1 MDDKENHAI
10 RGDFVFERQFEMG
23 KTTHNDTVMK
33 KRLGEKIPG
42 WRKRITKLV
51 RDYGS
56 RPIAEVTVEQ
66 LYGGIRNVPV
76 QVSDISFVD
85 PQTGI
90 RLRGYNIAELL
101 NLLPKAK
108 DSNYPLTG
116 GLYFLLMADEFPSE
130 EEALQVEQ
138 EWQKRS
144 ELPGYVFDL
153 LKALPVTTHP
163 MTMFSLAILAMHNES
178 VFSPLYIDGIA
189 KSDYW
194 DAYLEDSLNLT
205 AKLPSLAAY
214 IYNLKYRDGEHISTN
229 PDLDWAAN
237 FAYMIGK
244 GDDLEYQEFCRLY
257 FCLLADHEGGNVS
270 AHTSYIV
277 ASALADV
284 YYAVSAGMDGLAG
297 PLHGLANED
306 CLRWLLEVRKSFDQF
321 PTLDQ
326 VRQFAVEYLKSGKVI
341 PGYGHAVLRVT
352 DPRFTA
358 QLKFG
363 KRYLPEDELFCLA
376 DEVFQTV
383 PDVLASLGKVKSPW
397 PNVDAISGAIQ
408 YHYGITQSDF
418 YTVLFGISR
427 SLGLT
432 THAVWCRA
440 LGRPIE
446 RPKSLTTRILEQM
459 ISE

>member
-1 MDDKENHAI
+1 MA
-10 RGDFVFERQFEMG
+10 
-23 KTTHNDTVMK
+23 KTMKNDTVMK
-33 KRLGEKIPG
+33 KRMGEKIPG
-42 WRKRITKLV
+42 WHKRMTKLV

-108 DSNYPLTG
+108 DSEYPLTG

-130 EEALQVEQ
+130 EEAIQVEQ
-138 EWQKRS
+138 EWQRRS
-144 ELPGYVFDL
+144 ELPGYIFDL
-153 LKALPVTTHP
+153 LKALPATTHP

-178 VFSPLYIDGIA
+178 VFSPRYIDGIA

-214 IYNLKYRDGEHISTN
+214 IYNLKYRNGEYIAPN

-237 FAYMIGK
+237 FAHMIGK
-244 GDDLEYQEFCRLY
+244 GDDPEYQEFCRLY

-306 CLRWLLEVRKSFDQF
+306 CLRWLLEVRKNFDKM
-321 PTLDQ
+321 PTLDE
-326 VRQFAVEYLKSGKVI
+326 VRQYAVDYLKSGRVI

-352 DPRFTA
+352 DPRFMA

-383 PDVLASLGKVKSPW
+383 PDVLAGLGKIKSPW
-397 PNVDAISGAIQ
+397 PNVDAMTGAIQ
-408 YHYGITQSDF
+408 YHYGITQIEF

-459 ISE
+459 VSE

>member
-1 MDDKENHAI
+1 
-10 RGDFVFERQFEMG
+10 MG
-23 KTTHNDTVMK
+23 KTTKTDSVIK
-33 KRLGEKIPG
+33 GRIAEKIPG
-42 WRKRITKLV
+42 WHKRISKLV

-56 RPIAEVTVEQ
+56 KPIADVTVEQ
-66 LYGGIRNVPV
+66 LYGGIRNVPI
-76 QVSDISFVD
+76 QVSDISYVD
-85 PQTGI
+85 AQTGI

-108 DSNYPLTG
+108 NSDYPLSG

-130 EEALQVEQ
+130 DEAQEVEE
-138 EWQKRS
+138 EWKKRS

-153 LKALPVTTHP
+153 LKALPITTHP

-178 VFSPLYIDGIA
+178 VFSPRYTDGMK
-189 KSDYW
+189 KSEFW

-214 IYNLKYRDGEHISTN
+214 IYNLKYRGGEYIPMN

-237 FAYMIGK
+237 FAHMIGK
-244 GDDLEYQEFCRLY
+244 GDDHEYQELCRL
-257 FCLLADHEGGNVS
+257 FFFLHADHEGGNVS

-277 ASALADV
+277 ASALSDV

-306 CLRWLLEVRKSFDQF
+306 CLRWLLNMQKSFDKL
-321 PTLDQ
+321 PTTDQ
-326 VRQFAVEYLKSGKVI
+326 VDQYATDWLNNGKVI
-341 PGYGHAVLRVT
+341 PGYGHPVLRVT

-358 QLKFG
+358 QNKFG
-363 KRYLPEDELFCLA
+363 ARYMPNDELYQLA
-376 DEVFQTV
+376 NLVYETV
-383 PDVLASLGKVKSPW
+383 PGVLTRLNKVKSPW
-397 PNVDAISGAIQ
+397 PNVDAITGALQ
-408 YHYGITQSDF
+408 YHYGITQFDF
-418 YTVLFGISR
+418 YTVLFGTSR

-459 ISE
+459 ISEEK

>member
-1 MDDKENHAI
+1 
-10 RGDFVFERQFEMG
+10 
-23 KTTHNDTVMK
+23 
-33 KRLGEKIPG
+33 
-42 WRKRITKLV
+42 
-51 RDYGS
+51 
-56 RPIAEVTVEQ
+56 
-66 LYGGIRNVPV
+66 
-76 QVSDISFVD
+76 
-85 PQTGI
+85 
-90 RLRGYNIAELL
+90 
-101 NLLPKAK
+101 
-108 DSNYPLTG
+108 
-116 GLYFLLMADEFPSE
+116 MADEFPSE
-130 EEALQVEQ
+130 EEAMQVEQ

>member
-1 MDDKENHAI
+1 
-10 RGDFVFERQFEMG
+10 MG
-23 KTTHNDTVMK
+23 KPIKNDTIMK
-33 KRLGEKIPG
+33 QRMAEKIPG
-42 WRKRITKLV
+42 WHKRMTKLV

-56 RPIAEVTVEQ
+56 QPIAEVTVEQ
-66 LYGGIRNVPV
+66 LYGGIRNVPI

-85 PQTGI
+85 PQNGI

-108 DSNYPLTG
+108 NSNYPLIG

-130 EEALQVEQ
+130 EEAQQVEE
-138 EWQKRS
+138 EWKERS
-144 ELPGYVFDL
+144 QIPGYVFDL
-153 LKALPVTTHP
+153 LKALPVTTHA

-178 VFSPLYIDGIA
+178 VFSPRYTDGMK
-189 KSDYW
+189 KSEYW

-214 IYNLKYRDGEHISTN
+214 IYNLKYRDGSFIPLN
-229 PDLDWAAN
+229 PDLDWGAN

-244 GDDLEYQEFCRLY
+244 GDDLEYQEFCRL
-257 FCLLADHEGGNVS
+257 FFFLLADHEGGNVS

-277 ASALADV
+277 ASALSDV

-306 CLRWLLEVRKSFDQF
+306 CLRWLLKMKESFSEF
-321 PTLDQ
+321 PTLEQ
-326 VRQFAVEYLKSGKVI
+326 VRQYSTDWLNSGKLV

-363 KRYLPEDELFCLA
+363 QRYLPDDENFRLV
-376 DEVFQTV
+376 EMVNQTV
-383 PDVLASLGKVKSPW
+383 PDELAKLNKVKSPW
-397 PNVDAISGAIQ
+397 ANVDAITGAIQ
-408 YHYGITQSDF
+408 YHYGITQFDF
-418 YTVLFGISR
+418 YTVLFGVSR
-427 SLGLT
+427 CLGLT

-446 RPKSLTTRILEQM
+446 RPKSLTTRVLEQM
-459 ISE
+459 ISEEK

>member
-1 MDDKENHAI
+1 
-10 RGDFVFERQFEMG
+10 
-23 KTTHNDTVMK
+23 VMK
-33 KRLGEKIPG
+33 LRMEQKIPS
-42 WRKRITKLV
+42 WHKRITKLV

-56 RPIAEVTVEQ
+56 RPVAEVTVEQ
-66 LYGGIRNVPV
+66 LYGGIRSVPI
-76 QVSDISFVD
+76 QVSDISYVD
-85 PQTGI
+85 PQNGI

-108 DSNYPLTG
+108 NSSYPLIG

-130 EEALQVEQ
+130 EEAQEVEE
-138 EWQKRS
+138 EWKKRS
-144 ELPGYVFDL
+144 TIPDYVFAL
-153 LKALPVTTHP
+153 RKALPITTHP
-163 MTMFSLAILAMHNES
+163 MTMFSMAILAMHNES
-178 VFSPLYIDGIA
+178 VFSPRYTDGMK
-189 KSDYW
+189 KSEFW

-214 IYNLKYRDGEHISTN
+214 IYNLKYRDGKYIE
-229 PDLDWAAN
+229 PDPSLDWAAN

-244 GDDLEYQEFCRLY
+244 GNDQEYKEFCRL
-257 FCLLADHEGGNVS
+257 FFFLLADHEGGNVS

-277 ASALADV
+277 ASALSDV

-306 CLRWLLEVRKSFDQF
+306 CLRWLLKMRESFTEF
-321 PTLDQ
+321 PTLEQ
-326 VRQFAVEYLKSGKVI
+326 VRQYSVDWLNSGKLV

-363 KRYLPEDELFCLA
+363 QRYLPDDEIFCLA
-376 DEVFQTV
+376 EMVNDTV
-383 PDVLASLGKVKSPW
+383 PEVLATLNKVKSPW
-397 PNVDAISGAIQ
+397 ANVDAITGAIQ
-408 YHYGITQSDF
+408 YHYGITQFDF

-459 ISE
+459 ISEEK

>member
-1 MDDKENHAI
+1 MSKSTKSESI
-10 RGDFVFERQFEMG
+10 I
-23 KTTHNDTVMK
+23 K
-33 KRLGEKIPG
+33 KSIAEKIPG
-42 WRKRITKLV
+42 WHKRISKLV
-51 RDYGS
+51 KDYGS
-56 RPIAEVTVEQ
+56 KVVADVTVEQ
-66 LYGGIRNVPV
+66 LYGGIRNVPI
-76 QVSDISFVD
+76 QVSDISYVD

-90 RLRGYNIAELL
+90 RLRGYNISELL

-108 DSNYPLTG
+108 NSDYPLIG
-116 GLYFLLMADEFPSE
+116 GLYYLLLTDEFPSE
-130 EEALQVEQ
+130 EEALEVEL
-138 EWQKRS
+138 EWKKRA
-144 ELPGYVFDL
+144 EIPNYVFDL
-153 LKALPVTTHP
+153 LKNLPATTHP

-178 VFSPLYIDGIA
+178 VFTPRYIDGMKKA
-189 KSDYW
+189 EYW

-214 IYNLKYRDGEHISTN
+214 IYNLKYRNGEYIPLN

-237 FAYMIGK
+237 FAHMIGK
-244 GDDLEYQEFCRLY
+244 GDDQEYQEQCRL
-257 FCLLADHEGGNVS
+257 FFFLHADHEGGNVS

-277 ASALADV
+277 ASALSDV

-306 CLRWLLEVRKSFDQF
+306 CLRWLLNMRKSFTEF
-321 PTLDQ
+321 PTAEQ
-326 VRQFAVEYLKSGKVI
+326 VSQYAEEWLASGKVI

-358 QLKFG
+358 QNKFG
-363 KRYLPEDELFCLA
+363 ARYMPNDEIYRLA
-376 DEVFQTV
+376 NLVFQTV
-383 PDVLASLGKVKSPW
+383 PDVLAKTSKVKSPW
-397 PNVDAISGAIQ
+397 PNVDAITGALQ
-408 YHYGITQSDF
+408 YHYGITQFDF
-418 YTVLFGISR
+418 YTVLFGVSR

-459 ISE
+459 ISEEK

>member
-1 MDDKENHAI
+1 MSKST
-10 RGDFVFERQFEMG
+10 
-23 KTTHNDTVMK
+23 KNDLIIK
-33 KRLGEKIPG
+33 KSIEEKIPG
-42 WRKRITKLV
+42 WHKRISKLIK
-51 RDYGS
+51 DYGS
-56 RPIAEVTVEQ
+56 KVIADVTVEQ
-66 LYGGIRNVPV
+66 LYGGIRNVPI
-76 QVSDISFVD
+76 QVSDISYVD

-90 RLRGYNIAELL
+90 RLRGYNISELL

-108 DSNYPLTG
+108 NSDYPLIG
-116 GLYFLLMADEFPSE
+116 GLYYLLLTDEFPSE
-130 EEALQVEQ
+130 EEALEVES
-138 EWQKRS
+138 EWKKRAEIPS
-144 ELPGYVFDL
+144 YVFDL
-153 LKALPVTTHP
+153 LKNLPATTHP

-178 VFSPLYIDGIA
+178 VFTPRYIDGMKKA
-189 KSDYW
+189 EYW

-214 IYNLKYRDGEHISTN
+214 IYNLKYRNGENIPLN

-244 GDDLEYQEFCRLY
+244 GDDLEYQEQCRL
-257 FCLLADHEGGNVS
+257 FFFLHADHEGGNVS

-277 ASALADV
+277 ASALSDV

-306 CLRWLLEVRKSFDQF
+306 CLRWLLNLHKSFTEF
-321 PTLDQ
+321 PTAEQ
-326 VRQFAVEYLKSGKVI
+326 VTQYAEEWLANGKVI

-358 QLKFG
+358 QNKFG
-363 KRYLPEDELFCLA
+363 ARYMPDDEIYRLA
-376 DEVFQTV
+376 NLVFQTV
-383 PDVLASLGKVKSPW
+383 PDVLAKTNKVKSPW
-397 PNVDAISGAIQ
+397 PNVDAITGALQ
-408 YHYGITQSDF
+408 YHYGITQFDF
-418 YTVLFGISR
+418 YTVLFGVSR

-459 ISE
+459 ISEEK

>member
-1 MDDKENHAI
+1 
-10 RGDFVFERQFEMG
+10 MG
-23 KTTHNDTVMK
+23 KTTKSDSVIK
-33 KRLGEKIPG
+33 QRIAEKIPG
-42 WRKRITKLV
+42 WHKRISKLM

-56 RPIAEVTVEQ
+56 RVVAEVTVEQ
-66 LYGGIRNVPV
+66 LYGGIRNVPI

-90 RLRGYNIAELL
+90 RLRGYNISELL

-108 DSNYPLTG
+108 DSNYPLIG

-130 EEALQVEQ
+130 DEAMQVEE
-138 EWQKRS
+138 EWRKRS
-144 ELPGYVFDL
+144 DIPGYVFDL
-153 LKALPVTTHP
+153 LKTLPITTHP

-178 VFSPLYIDGIA
+178 VFSPRYIDGMKKA
-189 KSDYW
+189 EYW

-205 AKLPSLAAY
+205 AKLPSLAAF
-214 IYNLKYRDGEHISTN
+214 IYNLKYRDGKYIPLN
-229 PDLDWAAN
+229 PDLDWGAN
-237 FAYMIGK
+237 FAHMIGK
-244 GDDLEYQEFCRLY
+244 GDDHEYQELCRL
-257 FCLLADHEGGNVS
+257 FFFLHSDHEGGNVS

-277 ASALADV
+277 ASALSDV

-297 PLHGLANED
+297 PLHGLANEE
-306 CLRWLLEVRKSFDQF
+306 CLRWLLAMRASFTEM
-321 PTLDQ
+321 PTAAQVEQYALDW
-326 VRQFAVEYLKSGKVI
+326 LNSGKVV

-358 QLKFG
+358 QNKFG
-363 KRYLPEDELFCLA
+363 ARYLPEDEIYRLA
-376 DEVFQTV
+376 NLVYQTV
-383 PDVLASLGKVKSPW
+383 PDVLTRLNKVKNPW
-397 PNVDAISGAIQ
+397 PNVDAITGALQ
-408 YHYGITQSDF
+408 YHYGIREFDF
-418 YTVLFGISR
+418 YTVLFGVGR

-459 ISE
+459 ISEEK